1 MAQMA
6 QMARMEHLA
15 QMRPMAQMEQMD
27 VDTEPRLESGH
38 GDIVTTSTEEQ
49 TEQMVDPWDEMFHQ
63 IEPRMAQA
71 EQDAEFGQSSSS
83 LSTLD

>member
-1 MAQMA
+1 
-6 QMARMEHLA
+6 
-15 QMRPMAQMEQMD
+15 MAQMEQMD
-27 VDTEPRLESGH
+27 VDTEPRLEGGH

-49 TEQMVDPWDEMFHQ
+49 TEQMVDPWEELFHQ
-63 IEPRMAQA
+63 IEPIARMAQA